1 VERTRRRGSIHW
13 RAPALLF
20 SSSHDES
27 SRWKPVSTPRIQSK
41 MLSKLLVLGLA
52 IVSQVGATC
61 YKRHSTTNP
70 TTTLTTNPTTS
81 PMTSPTTSPKTSS
94 TTSPETCHVIVT
106 ETAWTT
112 VPTCAS
118 TTTETEST
126 TTTSTSTVTVS
137 AYPTH
142 VIRNPSF
149 EDSRDRSWSRQNAN
163 LYEVE
168 TPDAPAHSG
177 YNRA

>member
-1 VERTRRRGSIHW
+1 VGRGNCEWNGLGAEGRSIGVLRLYYS
-13 RAPALLF
+13 RAPMTSLRVGNQFQLLEF
-20 SSSHDES
+20 NQRCCRNSF
-27 SRWKPVSTPRIQSK
+27 
-41 MLSKLLVLGLA
+41 VLGLA

-61 YKRHSTTNP
+61 YKRHSTTN
-70 TTTLTTNPTTS
+70 
-81 PMTSPTTSPKTSS
+81 PTTSPKTSS